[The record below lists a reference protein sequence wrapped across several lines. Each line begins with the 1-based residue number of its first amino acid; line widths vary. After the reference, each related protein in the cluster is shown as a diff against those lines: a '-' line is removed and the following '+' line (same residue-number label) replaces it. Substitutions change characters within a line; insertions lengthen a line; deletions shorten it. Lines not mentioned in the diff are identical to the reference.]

1 MVAVTWN
8 VPEDNPIISVYIAM
22 FTRSRKRKKRFTLK
36 CSTVLKV
43 NTIWLGRKSDL
54 SVVVVSIE
62 WYVLSNSIFFHII
75 WNIVECRRFSL
86 LTSEMWF
93 FFPFMYLSADNTAQY
108 SPPPLHPLQD
118 PAFHVGWLWSVF
130 VLCVFDHEWRQRRQ
144 GEPGMHLD
152 EPCLLSP

>member
-62 WYVLSNSIFFHII
+62 
-75 WNIVECRRFSL
+75 
-86 LTSEMWF
+86 
-93 FFPFMYLSADNTAQY
+93 
-108 SPPPLHPLQD
+108 
-118 PAFHVGWLWSVF
+118 
-130 VLCVFDHEWRQRRQ
+130 
-144 GEPGMHLD
+144 
-152 EPCLLSP
+152 